1 MNFTKEQLTEKT
13 QAELVE
19 IAVDLGLEL
28 DPSEDKDLLIGA
40 IQDAQGKKA
49 KRTTR
54 KRTTTKKAEEP
65 KASDPEERVNVI
77 FHETAGPDGDQA
89 VKLGLNGEVM
99 VAKRGEV
106 VKIKRK
112 YLDGVVKNAVIT
124 EFIRDENTG
133 AVKSRN
139 VPRFPYS
146 LA

>member
-13 QAELVE
+13 QAGLVE

-49 KRTTR
+49 KLTTR
-54 KRTTTKKAEEP
+54 KRTTTRKAEEP
-65 KASDPEERVNVI
+65 KASDPEERVSVI
-77 FHETAGPDGDQA
+77 FHETSGPDGDAA
-89 VKLGLNGEVM
+89 VKLSLNGEAV

-106 VKIKRK
+106 VNIKRK
-112 YLDGVVKNAVIT
+112 FLKGVVDNAVIT
-124 EFIRDENTG
+124 EFVRDE
-133 AVKSRN
+133 KSGEIKTRN

-146 LA
+146 FA